1 MNKDKEIKNI
11 KSSNQFKNY
20 INKINYKFKKNPNL
34 KYKLNITETNS
45 TYGSNDIFEVYISY
59 KDNKEYVA
67 SKNSNYNLDI
77 FLLLDNKKI
86 KSLKGH
92 KNDVMTIRYFI
103 NNKNMNEYLISG
115 DDDKIVFIWDITD
128 NYKIK
133 YKIKTNYGKNNF
145 IFSCLL
151 MFPHFSNED
160 YIITSSSNYSS
171 ITTIYSL
178 NNGSFIKDIPDSGD
192 VMYLLPWYNKNNN
205 KYYIIQFH
213 RHFISINNLI
223 ENELYAKINE
233 GNKWYEYGFIFNDKD
248 NIDYLYSASETKNII
263 VWDLYKKIIFKKIE
277 IKCNITYI
285 IQWNYK
291 YIIITDRSN
300 NSFKV
305 IDLENNIIISN
316 IIASEKDLKCIKKIK
331 HPIYGEVLLTAGDD
345 GKIKLWCT

>member
-1 MNKDKEIKNI
+1 MNKDKDINNI
-11 KSSNQFKNY
+11 KSSNHLKDY

-34 KYKLNITETNS
+34 KYKLSITETNS
-45 TYGSNDIFEVYISY
+45 TYGINDIFEVYISY

-67 SKNSNYNLDI
+67 SKNCNYNLDI

-92 KNDVMTIRYFI
+92 KNDVMTTRYFI

-133 YKIKTNYGKNNF
+133 YKIKTNYRMETY

-160 YIITSSSNYSS
+160 YIITSACNCLS
-171 ITTIYSL
+171 ITRIYSL

-192 VMYLLPWYNKNNN
+192 VKYLLPWYNKNNN
-205 KYYIIQFH
+205 KYYIIQFQ
-213 RHFISINNLI
+213 RYIISINNLI
-223 ENELYAKINE
+223 ENELYAE
-233 GNKWYEYGFIFNDKD
+233 FDDGNQYHDCGFIFNGKD
-248 NIDYLYSASETKNII
+248 NIDYLYSTSETKNIT
-263 VWDLYKKIIFKKIE
+263 VWDLYNKTFFKVIE
-277 IKCNITYI
+277 LKCHITYI
-285 IQWNYK
+285 IKWNDK
-291 YIIITDRSN
+291 YIIITDCSN

-316 IIASEKDLKCIKKIK
+316 IIASTNNLKCIKKIK

-345 GKIKLWCT
+345 GKIKLWCI